1 MELIIITG
9 YSGAGK
15 SIAERVFEDIGYFC
29 VDNLPAALIKDFVR
43 LASSNKNIDKVA
55 VVVDSRAGAFCNDI
69 DESLRDLKSSGVN
82 FKVLFIEA
90 AEDVL
95 ITRYK
100 ETRRR
105 HPLIESSNHSIE
117 SAVLHEREMLAPLR
131 EKADYII
138 DTTLLKDSQLKERLR
153 NAFIE
158 DSSQGLSVHVMSF
171 GFKYGPVAEADLVFD
186 VRCLPNPYY
195 IPELKNHTGLEK
207 CVKDYVLSF
216 DESKTLL
223 KKLKDLLSF
232 ALPLYVKEGKSQ
244 LVIAF
249 GCTGGKHRSVT
260 FADEMYKFLSH
271 INPNISISHRD
282 IDK

>member
-43 LASSNKNIDKVA
+43 LAASNENIDKVA
-55 VVVDSRAGAFCNDI
+55 VVVDSRAGAFCDDI
-69 DESLRDLKSSGVN
+69 NESLRELRKSGVN
-82 FKVLFIEA
+82 FKILFIEA
-90 AEDVL
+90 NEDVL
-95 ITRYK
+95 VTRYK

-105 HPLIESSNHSIE
+105 HPLIDTSNHSIE
-117 SAVLHEREMLAPLR
+117 SAVMHEREMLSTLR
-131 EKADYII
+131 EKADYVI
-138 DTTLLKDSQLKERLR
+138 DTTFIKDSQLKERLR
-153 NAFIE
+153 SVFIE
-158 DSSQGLSVHVMSF
+158 NSSQGLNVHIMSF

-195 IPELKNHTGLEK
+195 IPKLKTHTGLEN

-223 KKLKDLLSF
+223 DKLKDLLTFS
-232 ALPLYVKEGKSQ
+232 LNLYKKEGKSQ

-260 FADEMYKFLSH
+260 FADEIYKCLSQQ
-271 INPNISISHRD
+271 NPNISISHRD
-282 IDK
+282 INK